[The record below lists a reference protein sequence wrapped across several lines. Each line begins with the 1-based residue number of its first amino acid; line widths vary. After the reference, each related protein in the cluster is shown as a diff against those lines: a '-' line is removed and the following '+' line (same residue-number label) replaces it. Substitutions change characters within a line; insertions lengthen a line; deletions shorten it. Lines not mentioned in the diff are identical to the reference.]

1 MAPIIF
7 LLTLLLPIT
16 CVSAQVDVHT
26 LDVHTVQCNHTTPA
40 CECRQSAD
48 VCVFSLQIEL
58 LHAFTR
64 YFIDPQ
70 YGERVNIARVYYF
83 GDDGQLYGHTGPQ
96 HPFCLNATEDDVSQC
111 TATQTFDASTF
122 KPFIGV
128 NGQVP
133 GPNLIVWENQTVVV
147 NVSNELQMETISIHW
162 HGMYQYNTY
171 FMDGVHHITQC
182 AIDPQKSFRYIFK
195 ARPSGT
201 HWYHSHTGV
210 QRSDGLFGALTVRE
224 LPAKESQIRAA
235 LSQALRQYRDM
246 PAEHTLVISDWFRDD
261 AMEAY
266 SLLESNSWFYEQSGL
281 EPPGADT
288 HAEEF
293 TIGPDGKEA
302 GNYPFWS
309 ALINGKGKHPG
320 NEFPYLESRLS
331 VFSVDPGQVY
341 RFRLIGSINNY
352 AFRFSIDEHQLWV
365 VGTDGHWVEP
375 LPADYIALQSGE
387 RFDFLLI
394 TKPNPTKNNFWM
406 RAEALEIDMPEGTNP
421 ATDPPYRLMLDRAA
435 ESILHYNRPGA
446 SLPTSADYVSIK
458 ENSVPVNSTCS
469 SSRPCKMINCPWN
482 IHRAYNWECTYVDSF
497 KLLLP
502 SPEYILP
509 KATPDHVHFFQ
520 FGTEGVGALSS
531 VDGRRCLFPS
541 VPPKL
546 TVDDQEFQ
554 EIFDREYCKNLDDS
568 NLCINVRT
576 TVSNPACQCVY
587 MKNLEY
593 RKSYR
598 FVLTVAGPHGTFS
611 HPVHMHG
618 HSFFVV
624 KIGLPP
630 INSRTGFVNCF
641 SEDIECDRDYPAEYG
656 KCGYVTNPREG
667 DYACPITKWATG
679 KEYTYPSA
687 TTNGKVPTPTSSGKI
702 DPRTPRKDTI
712 MVPAGGYVIIDVVT
726 DNPGVWFMHCHVE
739 NHAVEGMGV
748 VLNEAQ
754 PNQNPSPPDM
764 RQCGNFEPTLAEFY
778 DWLQFDPD
786 NPATGSPPTAPLAN
800 PTTCAAAGFTSGC
813 CSESGNK
820 CYISAGKCW
829 CDASCHRFGNCCP
842 DISSIGCAKCKSV
855 VPVATSSNTQL
866 LVIFV
871 LQFLSIP
878 TILVSVTLK

>member
-1 MAPIIF
+1 MAPLIF

-16 CVSAQVDVHT
+16 CVSAQVDVST
-26 LDVHTVQCNHTTPA
+26 LDVHTVSCNHTTPA
-40 CECRQSAD
+40 CECRQDAD

-70 YGERVNIARVYYF
+70 AGERIHVARVYYF
-83 GDDGQLYGHTGPQ
+83 GDDGKLYGHTGPQ

-235 LSQALRQYRDM
+235 LSQALRQYRDV
-246 PAEHTLVISDWFRDD
+246 PAEHTLVISDWFRED

-281 EPPGADT
+281 EPPGPDT

-309 ALINGKGKHPG
+309 ALINGKGKHPD
-320 NEFPYLESRLS
+320 NTYPYLRSRLS
-331 VFSVDPGQVY
+331 VFRVDSGQVY

-375 LPADYIALQSGE
+375 MPADYIVLQSGE
-387 RFDFLLI
+387 RYDFLLI
-394 TKPNPTKNNFWM
+394 TESNPTKNNFWM
-406 RAEALEIDMPEGTNP
+406 RAEALEIDMPDGVTP
-421 ATDPPYRLMLDRAA
+421 ATDPPYRLLLDRAA
-435 ESILHYNRPGA
+435 ESILHYNSPGV

-458 ENSVPVNSTCS
+458 ENSVPRNSTCTS
-469 SSRPCKMINCPWN
+469 SSPCKMINCPWN
-482 IHRAYNWECTYVDSF
+482 IHRAYNWACTYVDSF

-502 SPEYILP
+502 SQEYILP

-520 FGTEGVGALSS
+520 FGTEGVSALSS

-546 TVDDQEFQ
+546 TVDDEEFQ
-554 EIFDREYCKNLDDS
+554 EIFDREYCKNLDDP
-568 NLCINVRT
+568 NLCIAVRT
-576 TVSNPACQCVY
+576 SVLNPDCQCVY
-587 MKNLEY
+587 MRSLEY

-630 INSRTGFVNCF
+630 INSRTGYVECF
-641 SEDIECDRDYPAEYG
+641 SEDIECDRDYPAGHG

-687 TTNGKVPTPTSSGKI
+687 TTNGNVPTPTASGRI

-712 MVPAGGYVIIDVVT
+712 MVPAGGYAIIDVVA

-764 RQCGNFEPTLAEFY
+764 RQCGNFGPTLAEFY
-778 DWLQFDPD
+778 DWLQFDPN
-786 NPATGSPPTAPLAN
+786 NPATGSPPTAPPAN

-813 CSESGNK
+813 CSEPGNK
-820 CYISAGKCW
+820 CHISAGNCW

-842 DISSIGCAKCKSV
+842 DISTIGCAKRESSQYLV
-855 VPVATSSNTQL
+855 LALWQAALSNTPRNS
-866 LVIFV
+866 FV
-871 LQFLSIP
+871 
-878 TILVSVTLK
+878 

>member
-7 LLTLLLPIT
+7 LLTLLLPIM
-16 CVSAQVDVHT
+16 CVSAQVVDVST
-26 LDVHTVQCNHTTPA
+26 LDVHTVPCNHTTA
-40 CECRQSAD
+40 SCECRQNAD
-48 VCVFSLQIEL
+48 VCIFSLQIEL

-70 YGERVNIARVYYF
+70 AGERVNVARVYYF
-83 GDDGQLYGHTGPQ
+83 GDDGQLYGHTGPS
-96 HPFCLNATEDDVSQC
+96 HPFCANATESDVSQC

-224 LPAKESQIRAA
+224 LPAKESQIRNA
-235 LSQALRQYRDM
+235 LSQALRQYRDL
-246 PAEHTLVISDWFRDD
+246 PAEHTLVLSDWFRED

-281 EPPGADT
+281 EPPGPDA
-288 HAEEF
+288 HAEGF

-309 ALINGKGKHPG
+309 ALINGKGKHPD
-320 NEFPYLESRLS
+320 NTYPYLKSRLS

-375 LPADYIALQSGE
+375 VPVDYIALQSGE
-387 RFDFLLI
+387 RYDFLLI
-394 TKPNPTKNNFWM
+394 TKSSPSKNNFWM
-406 RAEALEIDMPEGTNP
+406 RAEALEIDVPEYTTPTGP
-421 ATDPPYRLMLDRAA
+421 PPYRLMLDRAA
-435 ESILHYNRPGA
+435 ESILHYNVQGA
-446 SLPTSADYVSIK
+446 SLPTSAEYVSIK
-458 ENSVPVNSTCS
+458 ENSVPVNSTCTS
-469 SSRPCKMINCPWN
+469 SNRCKMMNCPWN
-482 IHRAYNWECTYVDSF
+482 IHPNYNWDCTYADSLR
-497 KLLLP
+497 LLLP

-554 EIFDREYCKNLDDS
+554 EIFDREYCKNIDDP
-568 NLCINVRT
+568 NLCLNVRT
-576 TVSNPACQCVY
+576 TVLNPDCWCVY
-587 MKNLEY
+587 MRSLEY

-618 HSFFVV
+618 HSFHVV

-630 INSRTGFVNCF
+630 MNQNTGFVNCF
-641 SEDIECDRDYPAEYG
+641 SEDIECDRDYPAAG
-656 KCGYVTNPREG
+656 RCGYVTDPRGG
-667 DYACPITKWATG
+667 DYACPVTKWATG
-679 KEYTYPSA
+679 REYTYPSA
-687 TTNGKVPTPTSSGKI
+687 TTNGNVPTPTASGKI

-712 MVPAGGYVIIDVVT
+712 MVPAGGYAIIDIVT
-726 DNPGVWFMHCHVE
+726 DNPGIWFMHCHVE

-754 PNQNPSPPDM
+754 PNQNPSPADM
-764 RQCGNFEPTLAEFY
+764 RQCGNYGPTLAEFY
-778 DWLQFDPD
+778 DWLQFDPY
-786 NPATGSPPTAPLAN
+786 NPVTASPPTPPP

-813 CSESGNK
+813 CSEPGNK
-820 CYISAGKCW
+820 CYISAGSCW
-829 CDASCHRFGNCCP
+829 CDAACHNHGNCCP
-842 DISSIGCAKCKSV
+842 DISTIGCAKRKNG
-855 VPVATSSNTQL
+855 SNYNFGNVHL
-866 LVIFV
+866 
-871 LQFLSIP
+871 
-878 TILVSVTLK
+878 

>member
-1 MAPIIF
+1 MTPVIF

-16 CVSAQVDVHT
+16 CVSAQVDVSN
-26 LDVHTVQCNHTTPA
+26 LDVHTVPCTHTTTS
-40 CECRQSAD
+40 CECRQNAD
-48 VCVFSLQIEL
+48 VCIFTLKIEL

-64 YFIDPQ
+64 YFLDPQ
-70 YGERVNIARVYYF
+70 GGERVNIARVYYF
-83 GDDGQLYGHTGPQ
+83 GDDGQLYGHTGPG
-96 HPFCLNATEDDVSQC
+96 HPFCLNATENDVSQC
-111 TATQTFDASTF
+111 TPTYTFDASTF

-162 HGMYQYNTY
+162 HGMYQYKTY

-235 LSQALRQYRDM
+235 LSQALRQYRDL
-246 PAEHTLVISDWFRDD
+246 PAQHTLVISDWFRED

-281 EPPGADT
+281 EPPGPDT

-309 ALINGKGKHPG
+309 ALINGRGKHPD
-320 NEFPYLESRLS
+320 NQYPYLKSRLS

-387 RFDFLLI
+387 RYDFLLI
-394 TKPNPTKNNFWM
+394 TKSSPGKNNFWV
-406 RAEALEIDMPEGTNP
+406 RAEALEIDMPENTNP
-421 ATDPPYRLMLDRAA
+421 VTNPPYRLMLDRAA
-435 ESILHYNRPGA
+435 ESILHYNMPGA
-446 SLPTSADYVSIK
+446 SIPTSADYVSIK
-458 ENSVPVNSTCS
+458 ENSVPVNSTCTS
-469 SSRPCKMINCPWN
+469 SNRCKMINCPWN
-482 IHRAYNWECTYVDSF
+482 IHSAYNWDCTYADSF
-497 KLLLP
+497 RLLLT

-546 TVDDQEFQ
+546 TDNDEEFQ
-554 EIFDREYCKNLDDS
+554 EIFDREYCKNLDDPD
-568 NLCINVRT
+568 LCINVRT
-576 TVSNPACQCVY
+576 TVSNPECQCVY
-587 MKNLEY
+587 MRSIEY
-593 RKSYR
+593 QKSYR

-611 HPVHMHG
+611 HPIHMHG
-618 HSFFVV
+618 HSFYVV

-630 INSRTGFVNCF
+630 MNATSGFVNCF
-641 SEDIECDRDYPAEYG
+641 SEDIECDLEYPAGYG

-667 DYACPITKWATG
+667 DYACPVTKWATG
-679 KEYTYPSA
+679 RGYTYPSA
-687 TTNGKVPTPTSSGKI
+687 TTNGNVPTPTASGNI

-712 MVPAGGYVIIDVVT
+712 MVPAGGYAIIDVVA

-754 PNQNPSPPDM
+754 PNQDPSPPEM
-764 RQCGNFEPTLAEFY
+764 RKCGNFEPTLQEFY
-778 DWLQFDPD
+778 DWINRPT
-786 NPATGSPPTAPLAN
+786 PTTAP
-800 PTTCAAAGFTSGC
+800 
-813 CSESGNK
+813 
-820 CYISAGKCW
+820 
-829 CDASCHRFGNCCP
+829 
-842 DISSIGCAKCKSV
+842 CKSSNNLPSGV
-855 VPVATSSNTQL
+855 VVGTVRSGSMIIMSTSFQRVINQL
-866 LVIFV
+866 
-871 LQFLSIP
+871 
-878 TILVSVTLK
+878 